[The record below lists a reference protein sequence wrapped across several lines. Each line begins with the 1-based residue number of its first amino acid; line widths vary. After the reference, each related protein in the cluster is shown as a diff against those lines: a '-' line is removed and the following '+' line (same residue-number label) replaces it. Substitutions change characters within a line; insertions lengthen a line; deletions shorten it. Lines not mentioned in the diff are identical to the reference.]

1 MDKEYTAIIVPKED
15 SGMFSE
21 SDNDDLGFEIWYLA
35 DPETVCE
42 YTGVSDKNG
51 KKIFE
56 NDTVAFMDAY
66 YTDNGYAEAYCIGHV
81 FWSEEELCF
90 GITSRLSAESWE
102 VLQEC
107 FVVWNILDNLGLL
120 KGDIQE

>member
-1 MDKEYTAIIVPKED
+1 
-15 SGMFSE
+15 MFSE